1 MFIYAR
7 LPPTVCELFY
17 EDMNELKFEECS
29 IQFIN
34 LKASGLRMIE
44 DMGHTSRQPNPYIR
58 FIASFIPEKKKWKT
72 EVQKQVLR

>member
-1 MFIYAR
+1 MFVCAR

-17 EDMNELKFEECS
+17 ENTNEWKSEEGS

-34 LKASGLRMIE
+34 LTASGLRMIE
-44 DMGHTSRQPNPYIR
+44 DLSQTSQQPNPYVR
-58 FIASFIPEKKKWKT
+58 FIAPFFSEKKKWKT